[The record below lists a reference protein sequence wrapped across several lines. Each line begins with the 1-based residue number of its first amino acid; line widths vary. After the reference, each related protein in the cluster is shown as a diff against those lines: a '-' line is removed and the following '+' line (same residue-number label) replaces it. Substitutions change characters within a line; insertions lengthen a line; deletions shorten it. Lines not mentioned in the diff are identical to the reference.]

1 MKEPCGEVVKAG
13 LVAEFLAGKAVHLGM
28 NPPEILFSGF
38 GRILY
43 FIEDIVLIDHT
54 ITYYVEYDSMTYIVR
69 MPINS
74 DSIVSVSQKRPIL
87 TEDEADSLRNN
98 GVDLLIKIPLDSNV
112 TLHLEDICKRYR
124 SIWQSYHRYVS
135 LGKVQVDCKGNVLIR
150 LLWKKSDVIYN
161 IYISQSD
168 GLNSLSN
175 FPFDDFVTEKF
186 YLDDYVQIKKDVY
199 YRKVDM
205 MEYNIANKR
214 NFD

>member
-1 MKEPCGEVVKAG
+1 MK
-13 LVAEFLAGKAVHLGM
+13 
-28 NPPEILFSGF
+28 
-38 GRILY
+38 Y
-43 FIEDIVLIDHT
+43 YIVLFLLCLVSCKSTISHT
-54 ITYYVEYDSMTYIVR
+54 DIFADLGNVDFIQEQPYKVSDTRNSSFYYVEYDSMTYIVR

>member
-1 MKEPCGEVVKAG
+1 
-13 LVAEFLAGKAVHLGM
+13 
-28 NPPEILFSGF
+28 
-38 GRILY
+38 
-43 FIEDIVLIDHT
+43 
-54 ITYYVEYDSMTYIVR
+54 
-69 MPINS
+69 
-74 DSIVSVSQKRPIL
+74 
-87 TEDEADSLRNN
+87 
-98 GVDLLIKIPLDSNV
+98 
-112 TLHLEDICKRYR
+112 
-124 SIWQSYHRYVS
+124 VS
-135 LGKVQVDCKGNVLIR
+135 LGKVQVDCKGNTLIR
-150 LLWKKSDVIYN
+150 LLWKKSNVIYN

>member
-1 MKEPCGEVVKAG
+1 MK
-13 LVAEFLAGKAVHLGM
+13 
-28 NPPEILFSGF
+28 
-38 GRILY
+38 Y
-43 FIEDIVLIDHT
+43 YIVLCLLCLVSCKSTISHT
-54 ITYYVEYDSMTYIVR
+54 DIFADLGNVDFIQEQPYKVSDTRNSSFYYVEYGSMTYIVR

-87 TEDEADSLRNN
+87 TEDEADSLRN
-98 GVDLLIKIPLDSNV
+98 
-112 TLHLEDICKRYR
+112 ICKRYR

-135 LGKVQVDCKGNVLIR
+135 LGKVQVDCKGNALIR
-150 LLWKKSDVIYN
+150 LLWKKSNVIYH